1 MIVYHK
7 DFFINRLVKEWLN
20 HERLII
26 ACDLDDTIIPYNP
39 ELTDSCHHTVEL
51 IKDCQQEGIWFVIN
65 TARKRSQLVDSVGQ
79 VESLGIK
86 VDSVNEMPF
95 TWDLPIGVSGKV
107 YANIFLDDRGGL
119 ECTKHQLRKALEI
132 VKQVREQQRIQNES
146 N

>member
-20 HERLII
+20 HEKLVI

-39 ELTDSCHHTVEL
+39 ELTQSCADVVEL
-51 IKDCQQEGIWFVIN
+51 ILDCQEEGIVFIIN
-65 TARKRSQLVDSVGQ
+65 TARERSKLIDSVGQ
-79 VESLGIK
+79 VEDLGIK
-86 VDSVNEMPF
+86 VHSVNEMPPYW
-95 TWDLPIGVSGKV
+95 TLPIGMAGKV

-132 VKQVREQQRIQNES
+132 VKQIREQQKLQNES
-146 N
+146 Y